1 MKKEAITVKQ
11 LIFLMML
18 FIFGT
23 TATIGV
29 HPNVGQDAW
38 ISTILAIVF
47 SLPMVVVVARII
59 SLYPGKNLF
68 DIMQEVFGPVI
79 GKILIILMIWYAL
92 FTASNVVCIINN
104 FIKITSLL
112 GTPRLI
118 ISLSFI
124 AIAAYLAI
132 SKLNGF
138 GKGSATVFYIVIAAI
153 VITMLMSLGKIKNFN
168 NLFPIANHSI
178 SQIAGGAW
186 SVFAMPFAEVVL
198 FLGLADVIKRKKN
211 ESIYKAFIYA
221 TLIAGAIL
229 LVVNLRNL
237 LLLGSYLIESSYFP
251 SFKTA
256 RILGIKDIL
265 ERIEGLL
272 TYNFMMAGIAKLTVC
287 IIFASKGTTKL
298 FGLKNYKTLIAPI
311 SLLLLSLCLVGNDN
325 IIEIFDFIHVY
336 KYYAL
341 PFQIVIPLIVW
352 IGAEIKTR
360 SDKTKSKN
368 TQSIPES

>member
-1 MKKEAITVKQ
+1 MKKEAITIKQ

-23 TATIGV
+23 TVAVGV
-29 HPNVGQDAW
+29 YTDVGQDAW
-38 ISTILAIVF
+38 ISTILGIVF
-47 SLPMVVVVARII
+47 SLPMVIVFARII

-68 DIMQEVFGPVI
+68 DIMQEVFKPVI
-79 GKILIILMIWYAL
+79 GKILIVLMIWYAL
-92 FTASNVVCIINN
+92 FTASNVVCIFNN
-104 FIKITSLL
+104 FIRITSLIS
-112 GTPRLI
+112 TPRLI
-118 ISLSFI
+118 ISITFI
-124 AIAAYLAI
+124 AICAYLAI

-138 GKGSATVFYIVIAAI
+138 GKGSATVFYIVIAAT

-178 SQIAGGAW
+178 PQIAGGAW
-186 SVFAMPFAEVVL
+186 SVFAMPFAQVVL

-221 TLIAGAIL
+221 TIIAGAIL
-229 LVVNLRNL
+229 LIVNLRNL

-251 SFKTA
+251 SFKAA
-256 RILGIKDIL
+256 RILGIKNVL
-265 ERIEGLL
+265 ERIEGML
-272 TYNFMMAGIAKLTVC
+272 TYNFMMAGIAELTVC
-287 IIFASKGTTKL
+287 IIFSAKGATKL

-311 SLLLLSLCLVGNDN
+311 SLLILSLCLVGNDN
-325 IIEIFDFIHVY
+325 IIEIFDFLKIY

-341 PFQIVIPLIVW
+341 PFQVVIPLIVW

-360 SDKTKSKN
+360 SDKTKSKD
-368 TQSIPES
+368 TQSVPEP